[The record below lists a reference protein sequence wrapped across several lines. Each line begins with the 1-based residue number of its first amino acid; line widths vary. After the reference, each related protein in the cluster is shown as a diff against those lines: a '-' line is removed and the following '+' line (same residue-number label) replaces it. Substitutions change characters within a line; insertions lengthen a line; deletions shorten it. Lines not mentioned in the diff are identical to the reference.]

1 MHPKFDCGIT
11 AADSFYDGIYSDTLE
26 NLDFCRCYLT
36 HEVWHYKVQCAAVRC
51 DWVLW
56 GGMGFSNTLQTGMLD
71 EEEILLTQKS
81 KPIEPNSII
90 FMRNYK
96 VTNFHW

>member
-11 AADSFYDGIYSDTLE
+11 AADTFYDGIYSDTLE

-51 DWVLW
+51 DW
-56 GGMGFSNTLQTGMLD
+56 LQTGMLD
-71 EEEILLTQKS
+71 EEEILLTQEF

-90 FMRNYK
+90 FMRNY
-96 VTNFHW
+96 